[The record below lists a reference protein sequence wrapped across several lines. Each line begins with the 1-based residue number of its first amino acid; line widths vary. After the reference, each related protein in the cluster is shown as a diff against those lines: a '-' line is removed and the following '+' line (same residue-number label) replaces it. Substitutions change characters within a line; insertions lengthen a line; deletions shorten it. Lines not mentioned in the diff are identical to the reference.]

1 MYFYKGKKILS
12 YVIFFKS
19 CIRKGFVVVLS
30 QSPPYYS
37 HGLFTTVNLFLA
49 LLFLANLFAVTC
61 GCEVRKRNTEKRKTQ
76 ETIFFQS
83 VSFSWNCC
91 EALRLLFLW
100 ACCVSC
106 CCRLTNTQTSVTNKC
121 ISLEILWQFYMSV
134 LHWRKNLELFF
145 PSKSRSVR
153 LSNRDLLTF

>member
-1 MYFYKGKKILS
+1 MHFYKGKKCYPMWS
-12 YVIFFKS
+12 FFKI

-37 HGLFTTVNLFLA
+37 HGLYTTVNLFLA

-83 VSFSWNCC
+83 VSFSWTVV
-91 EALRLLFLW
+91 RLCTFYFCGHF
-100 ACCVSC
+100 AFHVAADS
-106 CCRLTNTQTSVTNKC
+106 NTQTSITNKC

-145 PSKSRSVR
+145 PSKSRYVR
-153 LSNRDLLTF
+153 LSNQDLLTC